1 VEKKRKTK
9 SDATG
14 SSVVSSSALADNLL
28 SSQKEHRVSFMGPPR
43 DQQEENAAV
52 VPAIPDKKKGKSV
65 ADSFAPDPGT
75 WALPIIACSPPQL
88 WPLSVRKRRRKR
100 KRHQIQSAKSRRS

>member
-1 VEKKRKTK
+1 VEKKRKTE

-28 SSQKEHRVSFMGPPR
+28 SSQKERRVSFMGPPR

-75 WALPIIACSPPQL
+75 WAPSDHSLLPSKAVAIE
-88 WPLSVRKRRRKR
+88 RTEKK
-100 KRHQIQSAKSRRS
+100 KKKK